1 MGVEERW
8 FDPGCHKVT
17 FLLFSFLATKS
28 IQWWSRER
36 EERES
41 ENRGTIPECPDKI
54 WTGGSLMHCPTH
66 RMPLSFGVSSYLL
79 HSFLTFSL
87 FQAFT
92 FSLNRPPPKESQR
105 EKRPLLFLS
114 LRNPDVL
121 SSFNHQ
127 QQLFN
132 SLIHCHPSLS
142 LIIIIPPLFF
152 SFSQKVKRKEKTRK
166 EREKRTQDFV
176 QDAKGL
182 KENIISPYRKCDSL
196 IFFLSLSLLSLRSS
210 HSNCYLNRIKLT
222 LILIFTPISTH
233 LSDSSL
239 FMFVSI
245 QSTHSSIEFDA
256 PFLHLTLLHSSYFGF
271 IHFVIK
277 ILLKRK
283 NYEKNGRKEIQPSLN
298 LCNHPISL
306 RKSGRQYY
314 TWEIWIQSK
323 KKGKGWGEE
332 DEQKERKKNGENA
345 REREREKGMK

>member
-1 MGVEERW
+1 M
-8 FDPGCHKVT
+8 C
-17 FLLFSFLATKS
+17 LLNFFIHFSL
-28 IQWWSRER
+28 
-36 EERES
+36 
-41 ENRGTIPECPDKI
+41 
-54 WTGGSLMHCPTH
+54 SLT
-66 RMPLSFGVSSYLL
+66 SSYSLSL
-79 HSFLTFSL
+79 SL

-92 FSLNRPPPKESQR
+92 FSLNRSPPKESQR

-132 SLIHCHPSLS
+132 SLIHCHLSLS

-152 SFSQKVKRKEKTRK
+152 SFSQKEKRKEKTRK
-166 EREKRTQDFV
+166 EREKRMQDFV

-196 IFFLSLSLLSLRSS
+196 IFSLSLLSLRSS

-222 LILIFTPISTH
+222 LILIFTPIFTH

-245 QSTHSSIEFDA
+245 QSTHSSIESDA
-256 PFLHLTLLHSSYFGF
+256 PFLHLILFHSSYFGF

-277 ILLKRK
+277 ILLK
-283 NYEKNGRKEIQPSLN
+283 G
-298 LCNHPISL
+298 
-306 RKSGRQYY
+306 
-314 TWEIWIQSK
+314 K
-323 KKGKGWGEE
+323 KL
-332 DEQKERKKNGENA
+332 
-345 REREREKGMK
+345 